1 MSMAFDIGRIQ
12 PFDVTPLNPA
22 TDAWGRD
29 SSDPDYGKDPYIVSL
44 ESRVSE
50 LEAGVLE
57 DAEFTPR
64 EDAKQIL
71 AAVLIQY
78 GLQDLSATLWDK
90 YAKQEV
96 DFTDA
101 DALVLSVKDEPAYKK
116 RFRAN
121 ELRKA
126 AGLSEL
132 LPSTYIEL
140 EKSYSNV
147 LAKNGLPAGF
157 YDDPADF
164 EKLIGGDV
172 AITELDNRLRDA
184 YRIVEDADETVK
196 QKLRQEY
203 NLTDGDILAYFID
216 PDRARPLLTAADY
229 KRQAQ
234 SALFMGRAQTMGN
247 IGLSRAQA
255 EELVRSGVTLAEA
268 ETGFQEIGKLGELR
282 TALPGEAGITDQ
294 DLIAQQFGLNEQAKR
309 ELEQRKKS
317 RIGEFVGGG
326 EFTRAAGDTAGSIVT
341 GIGRAQ

>member
-1 MSMAFDIGRIQ
+1 MSDGFDISRIQ
-12 PFDVTPLNPA
+12 PVNFMMLPGA
-22 TDAWGRD
+22 TDPWGRAAG
-29 SSDPDYGKDPYIVSL
+29 DPNYNRDPYVVDL
-44 ESRVSE
+44 ESRISE
-50 LEAGVLE
+50 LETGALTDVFE
-57 DAEFTPR
+57 PR

-71 AAVLIQY
+71 RAVLTQY
-78 GLQDLSATLWDK
+78 NLQELETPIWTK
-90 YAKQEV
+90 YTRQEV

-132 LPSTYIEL
+132 LPSTYIEM

-164 EKLIGGDV
+164 ERLIGGDV
-172 AITELDNRLRDA
+172 AVTELDNRLRDA
-184 YRIVEDADETVK
+184 YRVVEDADETVK

-216 PDRARPLLTAADY
+216 PERARPLLTAADY

-234 SALFMGRAQTMGN
+234 AALFMGRAQTMGG
-247 IGLSRAQA
+247 IGLAKTQA
-255 EELVRSGVTLAEA
+255 EELVRAGVTLAEA
-268 ETGFQEIGKLGELR
+268 EQGFSEIGKLGELT
-282 TALPGEAGITDQ
+282 TARPGEGAISDQ
-294 DLIAQQFGLNEQAKR
+294 ELIAQQFGLNEAKR
-309 ELEQRKKS
+309 AELERRKKL
-317 RIGEFVGGG
+317 RLGEFAGGG
-326 EFTRAAGDTAGSIVT
+326 EFTRTAGETSGSIVT
-341 GIGRAQ
+341 GMGKAQ

>member
-1 MSMAFDIGRIQ
+1 MSDAFDIGRIQ
-12 PFDVTPLNPA
+12 PFDVTPLNPT
-22 TDAWGRD
+22 TDQWGR
-29 SSDPDYGKDPYIVSL
+29 SPGDPNYGKDPYVVDL
-44 ESRVSE
+44 ENRVSE
-50 LEAGVLE
+50 LETGYLE
-57 DAEFTPR
+57 DYQFEPR
-64 EDAKQIL
+64 EDAKAIL
-71 AAVLIQY
+71 RAILVQY
-78 GLQDLSATLWDK
+78 GLGELETPLWSK
-90 YAKQEV
+90 YTAQEV

-101 DALVLSVKDEPAYKK
+101 DALVLSVKEEPAYKK

-147 LAKNGLPAGF
+147 LARNGLPPGF

-172 AITELDNRLRDA
+172 AVVELDNRLRDA
-184 YRIVEDADETVK
+184 YRVVEDADATVK
-196 QKLRQEY
+196 QKLRDEY

-247 IGLSRAQA
+247 IRLGREQA

-268 ETGFQEIGKLGELR
+268 ETGFSEIGKLGELR
-282 TALPGEAGITDQ
+282 GALPGEGTISDQ
-294 DLIAQQFGLNEQAKR
+294 ELIAQQFGLNEKAKR

-326 EFTRAAGDTAGSIVT
+326 EFSRAAGESAGSIVT
-341 GIGRAQ
+341 GIGTAQ